1 MLAYPSLA
9 GYNDSEKTEATIRSR
24 GEIAMSKTVICAGH
38 ICLDI
43 TPVFDGKRRVQ
54 AVGDL
59 LEPGK
64 LIDTHGVSVHTGGSV
79 ANTGLAMKFLG
90 CDVRLMGKVG
100 DDAFGSMI
108 REILAGY
115 GAGGLIVDGSSESS
129 YSVVLAIPGIDRI
142 FLHDPGA
149 NDSFRP
155 EDIPWEALSDAAL
168 FHFGYPPLMK
178 QMYQDGGENLRT
190 IFRRAGEYGCATSLD
205 MAAVDPQSEAGR
217 ADWRA
222 ILEKTLPHVD
232 FFVPSFEELLWML
245 DRETWE
251 RLGDGGDDMTAAL
264 DLPRFAAPL
273 AEKCIA
279 MGCGAVLIKC
289 GLSGMYLQTAGRERL
304 RKTGRRIALDT
315 ERWAEKSIVQ
325 PCFEAETVRSATG
338 AGDVSIAAFLTA
350 VLRGEGPER
359 CTALS
364 AAEGATSV
372 AGIDA
377 LSGILPLDECARRID
392 AGWKTRGRS

>member
-1 MLAYPSLA
+1 
-9 GYNDSEKTEATIRSR
+9 
-24 GEIAMSKTVICAGH
+24 MSKTVICAGH

-43 TPVFDGKRRVQ
+43 TPVFDGKRRYQ
-54 AVGDL
+54 AIGDL

-79 ANTGLAMKFLG
+79 ANTGLAMKLMG
-90 CDVRLMGKVG
+90 CDVRLLGKVG
-100 DDAFGSMI
+100 DDAFGGII
-108 REILAGY
+108 RKILAGY
-115 GAGGLIVDGSSESS
+115 GAGGLIVDPASESS
-129 YSVVLAIPGIDRI
+129 YSVVLAVPGIDRI

-149 NDSFRP
+149 NDSFLP
-155 EDIPWEALSDAAL
+155 ADIPWETLSDAAL

-178 QMYQDGGENLRT
+178 QMYLDGGENLRT
-190 IFRRAGEYGCATSLD
+190 IFRRARECGCATSLD
-205 MAAVDPQSEAGR
+205 LAAVDPQSEAGR
-217 ADWRA
+217 ADWSA
-222 ILEKTLPHVD
+222 ILEKTLPYVD

-245 DRETWE
+245 DRETWA
-251 RLGDGGDDMTAAL
+251 RLGEGGDDMTAAL
-264 DLPRFAAPL
+264 DLSRYAVPL
-273 AEKCIA
+273 AERCIA

-304 RKTGRRIALDT
+304 RKIGCRIALDT
-315 ERWAEKSIVQ
+315 ENWADKSVVQ

-359 CTALS
+359 CAALS
-364 AAEGATSV
+364 AAEGAASV

-377 LSGILPLDECARRID
+377 LSGILPLDECARRIYV
-392 AGWKTRGRS
+392 GWKIRERL

>member
-1 MLAYPSLA
+1 
-9 GYNDSEKTEATIRSR
+9 
-24 GEIAMSKTVICAGH
+24 
-38 ICLDI
+38 
-43 TPVFDGKRRVQ
+43 
-54 AVGDL
+54 
-59 LEPGK
+59 
-64 LIDTHGVSVHTGGSV
+64 
-79 ANTGLAMKFLG
+79 
-90 CDVRLMGKVG
+90 
-100 DDAFGSMI
+100 
-108 REILAGY
+108 
-115 GAGGLIVDGSSESS
+115 
-129 YSVVLAIPGIDRI
+129 
-142 FLHDPGA
+142 
-149 NDSFRP
+149 
-155 EDIPWEALSDAAL
+155 
-168 FHFGYPPLMK
+168 
-178 QMYQDGGENLRT
+178 
-190 IFRRAGEYGCATSLD
+190 
-205 MAAVDPQSEAGR
+205 
-217 ADWRA
+217 
-222 ILEKTLPHVD
+222 
-232 FFVPSFEELLWML
+232 ML

-315 ERWAEKSIVQ
+315 ERWADKSIVQ
-325 PCFEAETVRSATG
+325 PCFEAEIVRSATG